1 MIGGARA
8 GSGRKRANI
17 DGQRV
22 LKLRAE
28 GVSIKDI
35 AARFKVTAATIQ
47 YFLTKHK
54 EENPK

>member
-1 MIGGARA
+1 
-8 GSGRKRANI
+8 
-17 DGQRV
+17 V

>member
-8 GSGRKRANI
+8 GSGRKRSNI

-28 GVSIKDI
+28 GVSIREI
-35 AARFKVTAATIQ
+35 AGRFKVTAATIQ
-47 YFLTKHK
+47 YFLIKHK
-54 EENPK
+54 ENNPK

>member
-1 MIGGARA
+1 MIGGARP

-17 DGQRV
+17 DGLRV

-28 GVSIKDI
+28 GVSIREI
-35 AARFKVTAATIQ
+35 AGRFKVTAATIQ
-47 YFLTKHK
+47 YFLTKQK